1 MPVNPLSNSARS
13 TQRGPL
19 AGSLIRTRSFPHRF
33 PIDST
38 TMKCW
43 KAQKMMAGHPHPA
56 QHRGLGLEAL
66 GDQPVAPR
74 GRHHRG
80 RLGAVP

>member
-38 TMKCW
+38 TRKCW
-43 KAQKMMAGHPHPA
+43 KAQKMMAGI
-56 QHRGLGLEAL
+56 RI
-66 GDQPVAPR
+66 PR
-74 GRHHRG
+74 STEVSACRPR
-80 RLGAVP
+80 AISP